1 MIDLAPLVAR
11 ALAPRPPR
19 VGAGGHAGGEIP
31 AADLAALE
39 AHVGRLVAH
48 EMRFARVAGVSL
60 ALSTRDRVLF
70 TCARGHADR
79 ASGTPATPET
89 VYRLASLS
97 KPFTAAVVLRLAEEF
112 GLDLDRPLATYLP
125 GFSIRTRFADAGAV
139 TPRSIL
145 AHRSGLPNL
154 WRRSRPDGA
163 PVAYN
168 ELLPDIAATYLV
180 QPPGFLTKYSTLGYN
195 LLGHMVEAVSGRPFA
210 DYAAAVL
217 LAPLGAPGASFAP
230 PESGGTL
237 ARGHRGGTPAALP
250 SFAGDVPAGGL
261 AASVLDIARFQRLFL
276 GGGVLDGRRIL
287 SPAIVEAMLAPVRP
301 ALPLD
306 IEEQMGLGWQLSV
319 VPGLAPLGPIA
330 AHGGAEYLFH
340 AVALTS
346 IADDIAVAVCTN
358 SAEGRALVYRVGTE
372 TLRLA
377 AALRGGAAARRPPI
391 PPLSLLLP
399 PARDWRRALSAPH
412 AGRYQ
417 TLAGILDV
425 AVSARGAIEIRR
437 GGHRFRL
444 HPEVAGLYSLRPLL
458 LGAIPIS
465 LPIAELGSLRIG
477 FATIAGHAIL
487 IADAGG
493 QVRRL
498 GELVAPP
505 APIPT
510 AWRARAGDYELAS
523 PASPELA
530 ALTFRSRPHLRL
542 RIEDGYLVARTHP
555 AIHPAIELSW
565 ILGPAADDEAVFA
578 GFTNFLG
585 GETMLATGTGPS
597 ARICFSGYEFVRI
610 RP

>member
-1 MIDLAPLVAR
+1 MIDLAPWIAR
-11 ALAPRPPR
+11 AIAPRPPAIGR
-19 VGAGGHAGGEIP
+19 GL
-31 AADLAALE
+31 DLASLATYLD
-39 AHVGRLVAH
+39 RLVAH

-60 ALSTRDRVLF
+60 ALSDRDRVLL
-70 TCARGHADR
+70 ARGFGHADR
-79 ASGTPATPET
+79 ESGAPATPET

-112 GLDLDRPLATYLP
+112 ALDLDRPLATYLP

-139 TPRSIL
+139 TPRAIL

-154 WRRSRPDGA
+154 WRRSRPDGT
-163 PVAYN
+163 PVPYN
-168 ELLPDIAATYLV
+168 ELLPDLAGTYLV

-195 LLGHMVEAVSGRPFA
+195 LLGQMVEAVSGRPFA
-210 DYAAAVL
+210 DYAARAL
-217 LAPLGAPGASFAP
+217 LVPLGARTASFAP
-230 PESGGTL
+230 QALVGAPL
-237 ARGHRGGTPAALP
+237 ARGHRGGVPAIALP

-276 GGGVLDGRRIL
+276 GGGMLDGRRVL
-287 SPAIVEAMLAPVRP
+287 ATAIVEAMLTPARP

-319 VPGLAPLGPIA
+319 VPGLAPLGAIA
-330 AHGGAEYLFH
+330 AHGGAEFLFH

-346 IADDIAVAVCTN
+346 VADGAAVVVCAN
-358 SAEGRALVYRVGTE
+358 SAEGRALVYRVATE
-372 TLRLA
+372 TLRLV
-377 AALRGGAAARRPPI
+377 AALRRDSAGRPPAI
-391 PPLSLLLP
+391 PPP
-399 PARDWRRALSAPH
+399 PSIPSPPRDWRRDLSAPQ

-417 TLAGILDV
+417 TLAGIVDV
-425 AVSARGAIEIRR
+425 AVRARGALEIRR

-444 HPEVAGLYSLRPLL
+444 HPEAGGLYSLRPLL
-458 LGAIPIS
+458 LGAIPVP

-477 FATIAGHAIL
+477 GASIAGHAVL

-498 GELVAPP
+498 GELVPP
-505 APIPT
+505 PGPLPAT
-510 AWRARAGDYELAS
+510 WRARAGDYDLAS

-565 ILGPAADDEAVFA
+565 ILVPASDDEAVFA

-585 GETMLATGTGPS
+585 GETMLATGAGPS
-597 ARICFSGYEFVRI
+597 ARICFSGYEFVKI
-610 RP
+610 HA

>member
-1 MIDLAPLVAR
+1 MIDLAPWIAR
-11 ALAPRPPR
+11 AIAPRPPASGR
-19 VGAGGHAGGEIP
+19 L
-31 AADLAALE
+31 DLTALDTY
-39 AHVGRLVAH
+39 VGRLVAH

-60 ALSTRDRVLF
+60 ALSDRNRVLLAHGF
-70 TCARGHADR
+70 GHADR
-79 ASGTPATPET
+79 ESNTPATPET

-112 GLDLDRPLATYLP
+112 DLDLDQPLATYLP
-125 GFSIRTRFADAGAV
+125 GFSIRARFADAGAV
-139 TPRSIL
+139 TPRAIL

-154 WRRSRPDGA
+154 WRRSRPGGT
-163 PVAYN
+163 PVPYN
-168 ELLPDIAATYLV
+168 ELLPDIAGTYLV
-180 QPPGFLTKYSTLGYN
+180 QPPGLLTKYSTLGYN
-195 LLGHMVEAVSGRPFA
+195 LLGQMVEAVSGRPFA
-210 DYAAAVL
+210 EYAAAVL
-217 LAPLGAPGASFAP
+217 LAPLGAQTASFAP
-230 PESGGTL
+230 PALGATI
-237 ARGHRGGTPAALP
+237 ARGHRAGTPVAALP

-261 AASVLDIARFQRLFL
+261 SASVLDIARFQRLFL
-276 GGGVLDGRRIL
+276 DGGVIDGRRVL
-287 SPAIVEAMLAPVRP
+287 SPAIIAAMLAPVRP

-306 IEEQMGLGWQLSV
+306 VEEQMGLGWQLSL
-319 VPGLAPLGPIA
+319 VPGLAPLGALA

-346 IADDIAVAVCTN
+346 IADGVAVAVCAN
-358 SAEGRALVYRVGTE
+358 SAEGRALVYRVATE

-377 AALRGGAAARRPPI
+377 AALQGRSADRRPAERRPPI
-391 PPLSLLLP
+391 PPP
-399 PARDWRRALSAPH
+399 PRDWRRALGAPR

-437 GGHRFRL
+437 GKHRFRL
-444 HPEVAGLYSLRPLL
+444 HPETGGLCSLRPLL

-465 LPIAELGSLRIG
+465 LPIAELATLRIG

-498 GELVAPP
+498 GELVPP
-505 APIPT
+505 PSPIP
-510 AWRARAGDYELAS
+510 AGWRERAGDYELAR

-565 ILGPAADDEAVFA
+565 ILDPIAGNEAVFA
-578 GFTNFLG
+578 GFTSFLG
-585 GETMLATGTGPS
+585 GETMLATGAGSS
-597 ARICFSGYEFVRI
+597 ARICFSGYEFAKI